1 MLKGY
6 KTIAFNLLASVVPLL
21 ELTEIKSIVPDDQM
35 PLYLFVVAGVNLLL
49 RYLTNTP
56 VGKKA

>member
-6 KTIAFNLLASVVPLL
+6 KTIVFNLLASVVPLL
-21 ELTEIKSIVPDDQM
+21 ELTEIKAIVPDDQM
-35 PLYLFVVAGVNLLL
+35 PLYMFVVAGVNLLL
-49 RYLTNTP
+49 RYLTTTP

>member
-6 KTIAFNLLASVVPLL
+6 KTVLFNLLASVVPLL
-21 ELTEIKSIVPDDQM
+21 ELTELQSIVPDDQM
-35 PLYLFVVAGVNLLL
+35 PLYMFVVALGNLAL
-49 RYLTNTP
+49 RYMTTTP